1 MARPNTDNPL
11 LPITVR
17 LPKSLCD
24 QLRADSEAKRV
35 SLSDI
40 VRTHIE
46 AAEVKPLGNPRPQQR
61 PKKLKP
67 ISGADPQLLR
77 HLAAI
82 GNNVNQIANI
92 VNRGEA
98 SFTKAELLLTLK
110 QIERVLAA
118 LGETHAH

>member
-1 MARPNTDNPL
+1 MARPTADNPL

-40 VRTHIE
+40 VRSHIE

-67 ISGADPQLLR
+67 VSGADPQLLR

-82 GNNVNQIANI
+82 GNNVNQIAAV
-92 VNRGEA
+92 VNRSNAGF
-98 SFTKAELLLTLK
+98 SKSQLLLALS
-110 QIERVLAA
+110 QIERALAA
-118 LGETHAH
+118 LGEAHAH